1 MASSRPCRGVGGWG
15 PATGH
20 SEGLRRTPF
29 LLLSLNPSVRF
40 ALSRPRGRFL
50 SVHSTRSADP
60 ADFQCPGPSPT
71 RVWPLGGVPELVS
84 LRPPPLWDRRP
95 FSCPRLPP
103 ESVPFL
109 TPEPV
114 TGTASVGCSR
124 MVRKHIAHSLR
135 GFEWIQ
141 SLFSVLCANAFERAG
156 THSGGCC
163 LTDRSRWWALMKG
176 MLVQVIP
183 AARGPHTTGY
193 C

>member
-1 MASSRPCRGVGGWG
+1 MRKSALEMASSRPCRGVGGWG

-71 RVWPLGGVPELVS
+71 RVWPLGGVPEFVS
-84 LRPPPLWDRRP
+84 LRPPPLWDTRP

-124 MVRKHIAHSLR
+124 MVLSGSSPCFPCYAQTPSNVQEHIREGVASLT
-135 GFEWIQ
+135 G
-141 SLFSVLCANAFERAG
+141 LAG
-156 THSGGCC
+156 G
-163 LTDRSRWWALMKG
+163 R
-176 MLVQVIP
+176 
-183 AARGPHTTGY
+183 
-193 C
+193 

>member
-1 MASSRPCRGVGGWG
+1 MG
-15 PATGH
+15 TGH
-20 SEGLRRTPF
+20 GAQQRPASHALSSAVTKPERALCSLVRGAVSSLSTPRAVRTPRI
-29 LLLSLNPSVRF
+29 SSVQ
-40 ALSRPRGRFL
+40 A
-50 SVHSTRSADP
+50 
-60 ADFQCPGPSPT
+60 
-71 RVWPLGGVPELVS
+71 
-84 LRPPPLWDRRP
+84 PPPRAFGRLEEFPSSSPCALLRCGTDGP
-95 FSCPRLPP
+95 FPVPGWLPP

>member
-1 MASSRPCRGVGGWG
+1 MPVRGVGEVG
-15 PATGH
+15 TGH
-20 SEGLRRTPF
+20 GAQRRPA
-29 LLLSLNPSVRF
+29 SH
-40 ALSRPRGRFL
+40 ALSSAVTKPERALCSLVRGTRFL